1 MTMTTGMTSMTELT
15 SKNAPMTAS
24 MNVSSAGPV
33 TDFRSTVRGGAP
45 SARYVVSP

>member
-1 MTMTTGMTSMTELT
+1 VTVMTVMTGMTSMNT
-15 SKNAPMTAS
+15 SIDAWF
-24 MNVSSAGPV
+24 AGPV